1 MSTRIHALPVRHS
14 TAMQVDPPPHD
25 GSCFLEGGVSG
36 RGGGRKCSH
45 DVGALG
51 ERNTSLLSCLTRVRS
66 VRKRGPTASQVGSG
80 PRESRVL
87 ELGKLV

>member
-1 MSTRIHALPVRHS
+1 MT
-14 TAMQVDPPPHD
+14 VDCLV
-25 GSCFLEGGVSG
+25 GGEGHWGHSG
-36 RGGGRKCSH
+36 RKVVASGRRR
-45 DVGALG
+45 VGALVG
-51 ERNTSLLSCLTRVRS
+51 VRS

>member
-1 MSTRIHALPVRHS
+1 MGSTL
-14 TAMQVDPPPHD
+14 QK